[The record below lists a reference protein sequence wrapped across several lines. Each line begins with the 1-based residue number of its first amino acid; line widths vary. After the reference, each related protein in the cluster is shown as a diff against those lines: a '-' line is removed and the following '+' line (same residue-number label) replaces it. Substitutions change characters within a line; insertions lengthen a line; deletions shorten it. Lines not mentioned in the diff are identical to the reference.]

1 MLLKVAFVEN
11 EKKAAVCGQSK
22 RVSDNVIFC
31 HSSSG
36 VCSEK
41 VVVNL
46 MSNVWCSSLLLDRK
60 HSLEKGHS
68 TCTYGLVAF

>member
-31 HSSSG
+31 HSSSA

-46 MSNVWCSSLLLDRK
+46 MYGARVCSSIENRYTVWRK
-60 HSLEKGHS
+60 A
-68 TCTYGLVAF
+68 CTYMYGLVAF